1 MEQIRQKIRDSF
13 ARQSM
18 MGTLGA
24 ELGSIEK
31 GRVEIIAPIGDHIRQ
46 QHGYAHAG
54 LTFSIGDSAA
64 GYSALT
70 VIPEDQEVVTS
81 EMKIHLLAPARGT
94 SLIARGNVVKG
105 GRRLV
110 IVTADVFAVEDGQ
123 ETHVAMLSGTMVPVP
138 AG

>member
-24 ELGSIEK
+24 ELGSIEI
-31 GRVEIIAPIGDHIRQ
+31 GRVEITAPIGDHIRQ

-110 IVTADVFAVEDGQ
+110 IVTADVYAVEDWQ

-138 AG
+138 VG

>member
-24 ELGSIEK
+24 ELGNIEI
-31 GRVEIIAPIGDHIRQ
+31 GRVEITAPIGDHIRQ

-70 VIPEDQEVVTS
+70 MIPEDQEVVTS

-94 SLIARGNVVKG
+94 LLIARGNVVKG

>member
-24 ELGSIEK
+24 ELGSIET
-31 GRVEIIAPIGDHIRQ
+31 GRVEITAPIGDHIRQ

-105 GRRLV
+105 GRRL
-110 IVTADVFAVEDGQ
+110 
-123 ETHVAMLSGTMVPVP
+123 
-138 AG
+138 

>member
-1 MEQIRQKIRDSF
+1 MEQIRQKIRGSF

>member
-13 ARQSM
+13 ARQYM
-18 MGTLGA
+18 IGTLGA

-31 GRVEIIAPIGDHIRQ
+31 GRVEITAPIGQHIRQ

-138 AG
+138 VG

>member
-24 ELGSIEK
+24 ELGDIEK
-31 GRVEIIAPIGDHIRQ
+31 GRVEITAPIGDHIRQ

>member
-24 ELGSIEK
+24 ELRSIEN
-31 GRVEIIAPIGDHIRQ
+31 GRVEITAPIGDHIRQ

>member
-64 GYSALT
+64 GYAALT

-138 AG
+138 VG

>member
-24 ELGSIEK
+24 ELGNIEI
-31 GRVEIIAPIGDHIRQ
+31 GRVEITAPIGVHIRQ

-70 VIPEDQEVVTS
+70 EIPEDQEVVTS

>member
-1 MEQIRQKIRDSF
+1 M
-13 ARQSM
+13 
-18 MGTLGA
+18 
-24 ELGSIEK
+24 
-31 GRVEIIAPIGDHIRQ
+31 
-46 QHGYAHAG
+46 
-54 LTFSIGDSAA
+54 
-64 GYSALT
+64 
-70 VIPEDQEVVTS
+70 IPEDQEVVTS

>member
-18 MGTLGA
+18 MGTLSA

>member
-18 MGTLGA
+18 MGTLSA

-31 GRVEIIAPIGDHIRQ
+31 GRVEITAPIGQHIRQ

-81 EMKIHLLAPARGT
+81 EMKIHLLAPACGT

-110 IVTADVFAVEDGQ
+110 IVTADVFAVDDGR

>member
-24 ELGSIEK
+24 ELGNIEI
-31 GRVEIIAPIGDHIRQ
+31 GRVEITAPIGDHIRQ

-70 VIPEDQEVVTS
+70 MIPEDQEVVTS

>member
-70 VIPEDQEVVTS
+70 VIPEDQEIVTS